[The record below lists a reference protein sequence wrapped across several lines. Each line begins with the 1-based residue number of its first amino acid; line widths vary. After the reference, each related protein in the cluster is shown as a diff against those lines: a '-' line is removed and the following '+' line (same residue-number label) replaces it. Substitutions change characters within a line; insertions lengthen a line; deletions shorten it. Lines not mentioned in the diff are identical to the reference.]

1 MHIVVYC
8 AVEIYESW
16 CRMTR
21 RQAREEAFILIF
33 EKQFNDSSLDEI
45 LELAVECRDIKP
57 DEYIKRIFFGVYDN
71 LDKLDKTIADNAI
84 GWSINRLS
92 KTALAVLRLA
102 IFEIMFCDDIEAA
115 VSINE
120 AVEILKKY
128 ATTDDA
134 KYVNGVLSS
143 VVKAK

>member
-1 MHIVVYC
+1 M
-8 AVEIYESW
+8 
-16 CRMTR
+16 
-21 RQAREEAFILIF
+21 
-33 EKQFNDSSLDEI
+33 
-45 LELAVECRDIKP
+45 
-57 DEYIKRIFFGVYDN
+57 YDN
-71 LDKLDKTIADNAI
+71 VDKLDKTIADNVI

-92 KTALAVLRLA
+92 KTVLAVLRLA
-102 IFEIMFCDDIEAA
+102 IFEILFCDDIEAA

-128 ATTDDA
+128 ATKDDA